1 MSKYQILIEYVGT
14 SFVGWQI
21 QSKGRSI
28 QKLIQTKLSKLLK
41 EKILLIGS
49 GRTDAGVHA
58 IAQSAHFECKKKIQN
73 LDKFLRSVNHFLN
86 DINISITSIKKRNI
100 NFHARFSARQ
110 RVYKYVIFN
119 RLSRP
124 SIEKGRGWHI
134 IKKLDI
140 PLMKKGSKKLLG
152 TNDFSTFRS
161 SSCNAKSA
169 VRTMGSIKIRS
180 MRGRI
185 EIQFKSQSFLQQQVR
200 SMVGC
205 LKYLAEKKWDLK
217 RFDFVFKSKKR
228 ILCAPPAPAEGLFLE
243 KVIY

>member
-1 MSKYQILIEYVGT
+1 MYRYQILIEYMGT
-14 SFVGWQI
+14 GFVGWQI

-49 GRTDAGVHA
+49 GRTDSGVHA
-58 IAQSAHFECKKKIQN
+58 IAQSAHFECKKEIQN
-73 LDKFLRSVNHFLN
+73 LNKFLKSVNHFVN
-86 DINISITSIKKRNI
+86 DMNVSIINIKKKKI
-100 NFHARFSARQ
+100 NFHARFSAKQ
-110 RVYKYVIFN
+110 RIYKYVIFN
-119 RLSRP
+119 RLSKP

-140 PLMKKGSKKLLG
+140 LLMKKGAKKLLG
-152 TNDFSTFRS
+152 TKDFSTFRS
-161 SSCNAKSA
+161 SSCNAKSPI
-169 VRTMGSIKIRS
+169 RTMKSIKIKS
-180 MRGRI
+180 IRGKI

-205 LKYLAEKKWDLK
+205 LKYLAEKKWNLK
-217 RFDFVFKSKKR
+217 KFDSVFKAKKR

>member
-1 MSKYQILIEYVGT
+1 MHRYQILIEYIGT
-14 SFVGWQI
+14 NFVGWQI
-21 QSKGRSI
+21 QSKGKSI
-28 QKLIQTKLSKLLK
+28 QKLIQRKLSKLLK

-58 IAQSAHFECKKKIQN
+58 IEQSAHFECKKEIQN
-73 LDKFLRSVNHFLN
+73 LGKFLKSVNHFVN
-86 DINISITSIKKRNI
+86 DMNISIINIKKRNI
-100 NFHARFSARQ
+100 NFHARFSAKQ
-110 RVYKYVIFN
+110 RIYKYIIFN

-134 IKKLDI
+134 IKKLDVT
-140 PLMKKGSKKLLG
+140 LMKEGAKKLLG
-152 TNDFSTFRS
+152 TKDFSTFRS
-161 SSCNAKSA
+161 SSCNAKSP
-169 VRTMGSIKIRS
+169 VRTIKSIKIKS
-180 MRGRI
+180 IKGRI

-217 RFDFVFKSKKR
+217 KFDFVFKSKKR